1 MKDYL
6 EASKDA
12 FLNSFISF
20 SNSNDALRAR
30 VPAALLP
37 FSICN
42 AASDIKASFNSL
54 ILAIKTVQIKFFF
67 GIKSPIHLFFY
78 DFSTVDPRLQGI
90 SIHNRQ
96 Y

>member
-42 AASDIKASFNSL
+42 AASDINCL
-54 ILAIKTVQIKFFF
+54 LYT
-67 GIKSPIHLFFY
+67 SP
-78 DFSTVDPRLQGI
+78 SPRDT
-90 SIHNRQ
+90 R
-96 Y
+96 

>member
-42 AASDIKASFNSL
+42 AASDIKA
-54 ILAIKTVQIKFFF
+54 
-67 GIKSPIHLFFY
+67 
-78 DFSTVDPRLQGI
+78 
-90 SIHNRQ
+90 
-96 Y
+96 

>member
-42 AASDIKASFNSL
+42 AAVSY
-54 ILAIKTVQIKFFF
+54 T
-67 GIKSPIHLFFY
+67 HL
-78 DFSTVDPRLQGI
+78 TLPTI
-90 SIHNRQ
+90 A
-96 Y
+96 

>member
-54 ILAIKTVQIKFFF
+54 I
-67 GIKSPIHLFFY
+67 
-78 DFSTVDPRLQGI
+78 
-90 SIHNRQ
+90 
-96 Y
+96 

>member
-42 AASDIKASFNSL
+42 ACIRHKSF
-54 ILAIKTVQIKFFF
+54 VQFF
-67 GIKSPIHLFFY
+67 
-78 DFSTVDPRLQGI
+78 DFS
-90 SIHNRQ
+90 N
-96 Y
+96 

>member
-30 VPAALLP
+30 VPAASVSYTHLTLP
-37 FSICN
+37 TTIR
-42 AASDIKASFNSL
+42 
-54 ILAIKTVQIKFFF
+54 V
-67 GIKSPIHLFFY
+67 
-78 DFSTVDPRLQGI
+78 
-90 SIHNRQ
+90 
-96 Y
+96 

>member
-30 VPAALLP
+30 VPVSYTHLTLP
-37 FSICN
+37 T
-42 AASDIKASFNSL
+42 
-54 ILAIKTVQIKFFF
+54 ILRV
-67 GIKSPIHLFFY
+67 
-78 DFSTVDPRLQGI
+78 
-90 SIHNRQ
+90 
-96 Y
+96 